1 MTHTPIQ
8 NDLLMIHNTDKKP
21 YVFRVKKDF
30 EFNNMTTEDIFEL
43 LQEGFIEY
51 KREDNEP

>member
-8 NDLLMIHNTDKKP
+8 NDLLTIHNTDKKP